1 MPLAPV
7 STSPPAPTLWRAWS
21 AALRPASLPIAVS
34 PVLVGAA
41 VAFHQ
46 QGQLPPLLTLTAL
59 LCALLMQ
66 LITNLQ
72 NDVGYTQRGGERLGN
87 RTGLPRATAEGW
99 LTPRAVRRAIVVLS
113 LLALGLGLLLCY
125 WRGWPVLALGT
136 ASLLAALAYMGG
148 PRPIAYTP
156 WGELTVFVF
165 FGLVAV
171 LGTEWLLSGQ
181 TSVLGAL
188 AAVAVGSLSAAA
200 LLVNNR
206 RDMAHDRSVGRA
218 TLAVWLG
225 ERRCNHAM
233 ALLLGLPFAASVVM
247 ALWAQQLW
255 LLLPC
260 LLLHRAWQTW
270 RRFATCAPGLAFNP
284 VLFAVFRLVLGF
296 AAALAAG
303 LILSNNSYNI

>member
-1 MPLAPV
+1 MPPEPPS
-7 STSPPAPTLWRAWS
+7 STLRPAPTLWRAWS

-99 LTPRAVRRAIVVLS
+99 LTPRAVRRAIVALS

-125 WRGWPVLALGT
+125 WRGWPVLALGV

-206 RDMAHDRSVGRA
+206 RDMAHDRSVGRT

-225 ERRCNHAM
+225 ERRCHQAM
-233 ALLLGLPFAASVVM
+233 AVLLGLPFAASVVM
-247 ALWAQQLW
+247 ALWAQQVW

-260 LLLHRAWQTW
+260 ALLHRAWQIW
-270 RRFATCAPGLAFNP
+270 RRFARCAPGLAFNP
-284 VLFAVFRLVLGF
+284 VLFAVFRLVLWC
-296 AAALAAG
+296 AAALASGLLAG
-303 LILSNNSYNI
+303 R

>member
-99 LTPRAVRRAIVVLS
+99 LTPRAVRRAIVALS

-125 WRGWPVLALGT
+125 WRGWPVLALGV

-247 ALWAQQLW
+247 ALWAQQVW

-260 LLLHRAWQTW
+260 LLLHRARQIW
-270 RRFATCAPGLAFNP
+270 RRFARCAPGLAFNP
-284 VLFAVFRLVLGF
+284 VLFAVFRLVLWC
-296 AAALAAG
+296 AAALASGLLAG
-303 LILSNNSYNI
+303 R